1 LGWSLGPWQGLLLGL
16 NFPEFPGLLGP
27 PTANAGAAITIIT
40 AAITKATVRTIRMR
54 FTVFYLLFFYIEK
67 MVLLYT

>member
-1 LGWSLGPWQGLLLGL
+1 MLLGL

-27 PTANAGAAITIIT
+27 PTANAGAAITTIT
-40 AAITKATVRTIRMR
+40 AAITKATVRTISMR
-54 FTVFYLLFFYIEK
+54 FTLLHLLFFYIEK